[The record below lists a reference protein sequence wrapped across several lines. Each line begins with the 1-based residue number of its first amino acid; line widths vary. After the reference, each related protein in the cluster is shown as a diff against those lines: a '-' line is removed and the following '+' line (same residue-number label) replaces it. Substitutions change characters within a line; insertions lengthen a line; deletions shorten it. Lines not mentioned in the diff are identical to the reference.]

1 MHAVDPC
8 LHHHDCY
15 PVMFIVCPDYIS
27 YIDSYPVLHL
37 ELDDNSDPTL
47 DVTETTSAPCIA
59 LVCKLLHASRTS

>member
-1 MHAVDPC
+1 
-8 LHHHDCY
+8 
-15 PVMFIVCPDYIS
+15 MFIVCPDYIS